1 MNPLMSL
8 LLNERTV
15 ALDLLEVRGHSKR
28 SGTVV
33 LTLCGEIDISNAGD
47 VLGVLLG
54 ESDDGARD
62 IICDLTKLGF
72 IDSSGLRMLIT
83 LQRHA
88 VKRGSTMRLSLGDN
102 ARLKR
107 LLDLS
112 GLDRV
117 FTLVPTVV
125 A

>member
-1 MNPLMSL
+1 MSTSL
-8 LLNERTV
+8 PERTV
-15 ALDLLEVRGHSKR
+15 ALDMLEVHTHSTR

-33 LTLCGEIDISNAGD
+33 FALCGEIDISNARD
-47 VLGVLLG
+47 VHELLLRD
-54 ESDDGARD
+54 SDHGARS
-62 IICDLTKLGF
+62 IIFDLAKLGF
-72 IDSSGLRMLIT
+72 IDSSGLRVLIQ
-83 LQRHA
+83 LQHQA
-88 VKRGSTMRLSLGDN
+88 IKRGSTMRISLGEN